1 MPEDQ
6 SDALPGDP
14 AKAFSD
20 LCAEVSVLRRAVE
33 ALPAAIRENRPPDY
47 AQDLAVIG
55 KGLDEIGGQ
64 LDTIQKSPA
73 LKMTPEQQ
81 GQSIANAGSYLIREA
96 MEKLERA
103 ADYADTER
111 RALTHLIGNVHTKA
125 DQRFLIA
132 MAAVFGLVAGLG
144 IFVPLAYFMPFGL
157 NNFIAARIV
166 GGEKW
171 DAGVALLND
180 ADPNRWAQIVA
191 DSNLVDANRDKV
203 TSCQKA
209 AAASKKGERCTITV
223 QPASG
228 E

>member
-1 MPEDQ
+1 MADEQ
-6 SDALPGDP
+6 TGDP
-14 AKAFSD
+14 AQAFNE
-20 LCAEVSVLRRAVE
+20 LRAEVTVMRAEVTVMRKALE

-64 LDTIQKSPA
+64 LETIQKSPA

-111 RALTHLIGNVHTKA
+111 RTLTHLIGNVHTKA

-132 MAAVFGLVAGLG
+132 MAAVFGLVVGLAASLP
-144 IFVPLAYFMPFGL
+144 IASFMPFGL
-157 NNFIAARIV
+157 NNVIAAHIV

-171 DAGVALLND
+171 DAGATLLND
-180 ADPNRWAQIVA
+180 ADPGRWAQIVA
-191 DSNLVDANRDKV
+191 DTNLVDANRDKI
-203 TSCQKA
+203 TDCQKEA
-209 AAASKKGERCTITV
+209 AKAKKDERCIISV
-223 QPASG
+223 KAQ
-228 E
+228 